1 MDLADL
7 MNQQYEEVD
16 SKEETKEEKV
26 NIDEIL
32 KANEVTE
39 KWLEEE
45 REFRENSKDDNFS
58 KSAFTKRE
66 VKSNFLKEREEE
78 KKKEEKKSS
87 SLYGNSSY
95 SSRYYGGS
103 STSTETK
110 KTSDELFYDKVEK
123 SFNDK
128 INNMVENIINKEL
141 NQIEQGCCWDILDMQ
156 YELNKKRI
164 SERYYEDEPE
174 AKEFEKKMEKHS
186 NACSRKVDIAEL
198 LILLKV
204 NPNG

>member
-16 SKEETKEEKV
+16 SKEETKEEKI

-32 KANEVTE
+32 RANEVTE

-45 REFRENSKDDNFS
+45 REYRENSKDTNYS
-58 KSAFTKRE
+58 RSAFTRKE
-66 VKSNFLKEREEE
+66 VKSKFQREE
-78 KKKEEKKSS
+78 KKEEKKTTSS
-87 SLYGNSSY
+87 AYSYTSRYSY
-95 SSRYYGGS
+95 SSS

-110 KTSDELFYDKVEK
+110 KNSDEAFYDKVEK
-123 SFNDK
+123 SFNEK
-128 INNMVENIINKEL
+128 VNNMVEDIINKEL
-141 NQIEQGCCWDILDMQ
+141 NQIQNDCQWDILDLQ

-174 AKEFEKKMEKHS
+174 TKEFERKMEKHS
-186 NACSRKVDIAEL
+186 SACSRKIDIAEL

-204 NPNG
+204 NPNS

>member
-7 MNQQYEEVD
+7 INQQYEEVD
-16 SKEETKEEKV
+16 SKEEVKEEKV

-45 REFRENSKDDNFS
+45 REYRENSKNDDHS
-58 KSAFTKRE
+58 RSAFTRKE
-66 VKSNFLKEREEE
+66 VKSNFKPKET
-78 KKKEEKKSS
+78 EEKKSTTS
-87 SLYGNSSY
+87 SGYSY
-95 SSRYYGGS
+95 ASRYSYGS
-103 STSTETK
+103 STTTETK
-110 KTSDELFYDKVEK
+110 KSSDESFYDKVEK

-128 INNMVENIINKEL
+128 INKMVEDIIDKEL
-141 NQIEQGCCWDILDMQ
+141 NKIESDCQWDILDLQ
-156 YELNKKRI
+156 YELNKKRMA
-164 SERYYEDEPE
+164 ERYYENEPE
-174 AKEFEKKMEKHS
+174 TKEFEQKMDKHS
-186 NACSRKVDIAEL
+186 SACARKVDIAEL

>member
-16 SKEETKEEKV
+16 SKEETKEEKI

-32 KANEVTE
+32 RANEVTE

-45 REFRENSKDDNFS
+45 REYRENSKDTNYS
-58 KSAFTKRE
+58 RSAFTRKE
-66 VKSNFLKEREEE
+66 VKSKFQREE
-78 KKKEEKKSS
+78 KKEEKKTTSS
-87 SLYGNSSY
+87 AYSYTSRYSY
-95 SSRYYGGS
+95 SSS

-110 KTSDELFYDKVEK
+110 KNSDEAFYDKVEK
-123 SFNDK
+123 SFNEK
-128 INNMVENIINKEL
+128 VNNMVEDIINKEL
-141 NQIEQGCCWDILDMQ
+141 NQIQNDCQWDILDLQ

-174 AKEFEKKMEKHS
+174 TKEFERKMEKHS
-186 NACSRKVDIAEL
+186 NACSRKIDIAEL

-204 NPNG
+204 NPNS